1 MIITGGYNVWPSE
14 VENILYQH
22 PAVLEAAVVAEPDE
36 KWGEAIEAVVAPK
49 PGATAVEADIIA
61 FCKDRV
67 ARYKAPKSVDFTDDL
82 PKNSAGKILRKQ
94 IREPYWKGQ
103 TRRVH

>member
-1 MIITGGYNVWPSE
+1 M
-14 VENILYQH
+14 
-22 PAVLEAAVVAEPDE
+22 VL
-36 KWGEAIEAVVAPK
+36 K

-94 IREPYWKGQ
+94 VREPYWKGQ